1 MDFSNKKGVRKLRI
15 VLLILGIC
23 WLMVM
28 VVFIFFEMFTGLAIL
43 AGLFLVIAV
52 SIALLNFQYV
62 KIAVTNNKLIV
73 RYYSVFSVDRIF
85 QIIEFPVDQLRNV
98 EVNKYFFGL
107 KWNLKLT
114 IRVQKGLADYPPVS
128 LSGIPFRQRS
138 NLVMELMKLIPHK

>member
-1 MDFSNKKGVRKLRI
+1 MDFSNKNGVKKLRI

-28 VVFIFFEMFTGLAIL
+28 VVLIFLEMFTGLAIL
-43 AGLFLVIAV
+43 AGLFLVIAL
-52 SIALLNFQYV
+52 SIALLDFQYV
-62 KIAVTNNKLIV
+62 KVAVVNNKLIV

-85 QIIEFPVDQLRNV
+85 QVIEFPVDRLRNV

-114 IRVQKGLADYPPVS
+114 IRVQKGLADYPSVS
-128 LSGIPFRQRS
+128 LSGIPLRQRS
-138 NLVMELMKLIPHK
+138 QLVMELMKLIPQK